1 MLVNA
6 STLIG
11 CPVLSLHVGG
21 RIANISQLYIDPN
34 TLKLLAV
41 RLEGLIDR
49 EIEGDILPV
58 ESIREFSQLGVII
71 DSADEIVS
79 DETVIKIRDILKL
92 NFALPGLKVVTQKK
106 SKIGKVIDFT
116 LDISTWDVF
125 QLIVQ
130 RPALKAFF
138 DPELTIPRQSIIE
151 VNDYQVIIKDEHEKI
166 PEAKA
171 KPEFTPNFVN
181 PFREP
186 ELAAPHSSGE

>member
-21 RIANISQLYIDPN
+21 RIASISQLYIDPN

-49 EIEGDILPV
+49 EVEGDLLPV

-71 DSADEIVS
+71 DSTDEIIS
-79 DETVIKIRDILKL
+79 DETVIKIRDVLKL
-92 NFALPGLKVVTQKK
+92 NFALPGLKVITQKK
-106 SKIGKVIDFT
+106 SKVGKVIDFT
-116 LDISTWDVF
+116 LDISTWDVY

-138 DPELTIPRQSIIE
+138 DPELTISRQSIIE
-151 VNDYQVIIKDEHEKI
+151 VNDYQVIIKDEHEKV
-166 PEAKA
+166 PETEA

-181 PFREP
+181 PFRKP
-186 ELAAPHSSGE
+186 ELATPHSSGE

>member
-92 NFALPGLKVVTQKK
+92 NFALPGLKVITQKK
-106 SKIGKVIDFT
+106 SKVGKVIDFT
-116 LDISTWDVF
+116 LNISTWDVY

-138 DPELTIPRQSIIE
+138 DPELTISRQSIIE
-151 VNDYQVIIKDEHEKI
+151 VNDYQVIIKDEHEKV
-166 PEAKA
+166 PEAEA

-181 PFREP
+181 PFRKP
-186 ELAAPHSSGE
+186 ELATPHSSGE

>member
-41 RLEGLIDR
+41 RLEGLIDK

-116 LDISTWDVF
+116 LDISTWDVY

-151 VNDYQVIIKDEHEKI
+151 VNDYQVIIKDEHEKV
-166 PEAKA
+166 PEAEA
-171 KPEFTPNFVN
+171 KTEFTPNFVN
-181 PFREP
+181 PFRKP
-186 ELAAPHSSGE
+186 ELATPHSSGE